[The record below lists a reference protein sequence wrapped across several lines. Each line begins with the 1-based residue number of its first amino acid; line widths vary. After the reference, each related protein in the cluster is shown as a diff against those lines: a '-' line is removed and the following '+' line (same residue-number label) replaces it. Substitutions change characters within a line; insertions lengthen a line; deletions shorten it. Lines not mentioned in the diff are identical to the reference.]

1 MVGEVAEYLARSVEI
16 AIRAG
21 VARDQ
26 VVIDPGIGFGKTLQH
41 NLELIRHLHVL
52 KSLGQPLLL
61 GTSRK
66 AFIGLILGGLPP
78 AERVEGTAA
87 TCVLAVAEGV
97 DVVRVHDVGP
107 IARAL
112 KVADAVVRGLEE

>member
-1 MVGEVAEYLARSVEI
+1 M
-16 AIRAG
+16 
-21 VARDQ
+21 
-26 VVIDPGIGFGKTLQH
+26 
-41 NLELIRHLHVL
+41 
-52 KSLGQPLLL
+52 LGQPLLL

-66 AFIGLILGGLPP
+66 AFIGRILGGLPP

-107 IARAL
+107 IAQGL
-112 KVADAVVRGLEE
+112 KVADAVVRGYEE